1 MHAEL
6 SPYEK
11 LKGGRQLLKTD
22 HFGHLNLLIGLNVL
36 DGNLVIKWSQKPHSD
51 MEGDGM
57 VLRGTG
63 KNPILSFP
71 LSYVVIFHLKI
82 IIP

>member
-36 DGNLVIKWSQKPHSD
+36 DGNLVIK
-51 MEGDGM
+51 
-57 VLRGTG
+57 
-63 KNPILSFP
+63 
-71 LSYVVIFHLKI
+71 
-82 IIP
+82 